1 VTAVITGIGI
11 VAPNGIGADAY
22 WAAALAGTS
31 GIAPITRFD
40 PGRYPVRL
48 AGQVTGADPAAA
60 IPARLSVQ
68 TDRWT
73 HLGLHAA
80 ELALADAGADPA
92 ALPEYE
98 MAVVTGSSSGGTEFG
113 QREIEKLWQHGPG
126 HVGAYQS
133 IAWFYAATTGQ
144 ISIRHQ
150 MRGPCGVIA
159 TEQAGGLDAIG
170 QARRLLRADARLVV
184 TGGTDA
190 SLCPYG
196 LVAQLSTGLL
206 SRGDDPAHAFLP
218 FDAAASGYLPGE
230 GGAILIAEDSG
241 HARARN
247 APPPYGE
254 VAGYAA
260 GFDPPPGSGR
270 PPALARVI
278 RAALADSGLAPADIG
293 VVFADAAGVPELDAA
308 EATAI
313 SSVFGPGAVPVTA
326 PKTLTGRLY
335 AGGAALDVATALL
348 ALRHR
353 VIPAT
358 AGVSRLA
365 PGCRQIDLV
374 RGQPRP
380 LPDAAGGLT
389 GALVLARGFGGFNAA
404 VVLCT
409 QRAGRGAT
417 QRAGRGATQRAGRD
431 AAPQRRGN
439 HHEYS
444 GGDYA
449 AVQSR

>member
-1 VTAVITGIGI
+1 MTAVITGIGI
-11 VAPNGIGADAY
+11 VAPNGIGTDEY
-22 WAAALAGTS
+22 WAAVLAGTS

-40 PGRYPVRL
+40 ASRYPVRL
-48 AGQVTGADPAAA
+48 AGEVTGADPAAQ
-60 IPARLSVQ
+60 IPARLMVQ

-92 ALPEYE
+92 VLPEYE
-98 MAVVTGSSSGGTEFG
+98 MAVVTASSSGGTEFG

-170 QARRLLRADARLVV
+170 QARRLLRGDARLVV

-206 SRGDDPAHAFLP
+206 SRGTDPARAYLP
-218 FDAAASGYLPGE
+218 FDVSASGYLPGE
-230 GGAILIAEDSG
+230 GGAILIAEDAGQAAARSG
-241 HARARN
+241 RSGR
-247 APPPYGE
+247 PPYGE
-254 VAGYAA
+254 VAGYAS

-270 PPALARVI
+270 PAALTRVI
-278 RAALADSGLAPADIG
+278 RAALADSGLAAEDIA

-308 EATAI
+308 EADAI
-313 SSVFGPGAVPVTA
+313 GSVFGAGRVPVTA

-348 ALRHR
+348 SLRHG

-358 AGVSRLA
+358 AGVSTLA
-365 PGCRQIDLV
+365 GGCRQIDLV

-380 LPDAAGGLT
+380 LTAGAGRPAA
-389 GALVLARGFGGFNAA
+389 ALVLARGFSGFCAA
-404 VVLCT
+404 LVLCAPPRHGT
-409 QRAGRGAT
+409 PTAQRSPRVIRRRECASSVAT
-417 QRAGRGATQRAGRD
+417 T
-431 AAPQRRGN
+431 
-439 HHEYS
+439 
-444 GGDYA
+444 
-449 AVQSR
+449 